1 MSDLFIV
8 SRDSIPRRLHSADMG
23 YALRSLT
30 LSELV
35 SIEDCFFKQGDER
48 KIRKGSSTLIFPDVN
63 IHAANLDEYSIL
75 AEFSL
80 SLLAS
85 SGHPSFFIGAIFTQG
100 SCTYAKHLSRY
111 SNEVQELKFSA
122 LLKGTAVVQWLR
134 RCLLAQKNLKD
145 RMHITASRYVRY
157 ARSENISDG
166 LMDLCICLES
176 LLDSQT
182 EISFRF
188 GVCLT
193 KLTGEKGQKAE
204 EMATLLSELY
214 DLRSK
219 IAHGDPAAIKM
230 LKQIEPKRAA
240 LHMLARRILTTY
252 VFFMSEHLRHEWQSH
267 VRSSIYA

>member
-1 MSDLFIV
+1 MSTQYWQNFRFRFLQVLVILLFLWGNI
-8 SRDSIPRRLHSADMG
+8 
-23 YALRSLT
+23 YAGFLYLCKTSFTILQRGSTKVFSFAQRHRS
-30 LSELV
+30 
-35 SIEDCFFKQGDER
+35 
-48 KIRKGSSTLIFPDVN
+48 SSMVTTMPTGPK
-63 IHAANLDEYSIL
+63 E
-75 AEFSL
+75 
-80 SLLAS
+80 
-85 SGHPSFFIGAIFTQG
+85 
-100 SCTYAKHLSRY
+100 
-111 SNEVQELKFSA
+111 
-122 LLKGTAVVQWLR
+122 
-134 RCLLAQKNLKD
+134 LKD

-176 LLDSQT
+176 LLDSQFQ
-182 EISFRF
+182 ISFRF